1 VNETPSTESTAVAA
15 QAQDGAAGESRLSA
29 VDHTAAQLAALQ
41 ARTGRAPLPPLQPLS
56 SDDPAA
62 PLVPLTQPANARQ
75 APSGQAPSRQA
86 PAREAPSTQGTSRQQ
101 AAAVP
106 QGAAGQPVAV
116 ARQEEP
122 GQGATHVLVPEPAVT
137 LTGSDLP
144 VWARRLA
151 VFDLETTG
159 IDVETCRVVT
169 ANVSIIDENGDVEVR
184 QDWIA
189 DPGVEIPEQAAAVH
203 GVTTERAR
211 AEGRAA
217 AEVVAEI
224 VETLRHAMA
233 AGIAVV
239 AYNAPYDFTLL
250 NRDAVR
256 HGIAPLDNPG
266 PIIDPLV
273 IDKAVDRFRK
283 GKRTLEAS
291 AEFYGVSLTDAHDAG
306 ADAIAA
312 GRVAQALA
320 RRYPEALA
328 LTAVELHHQ
337 QAGWFGEQALSFQDY
352 MRKSRDPNFIARTE
366 WPAG

>member
-1 VNETPSTESTAVAA
+1 MNETPNTEPATT
-15 QAQDGAAGESRLSA
+15 
-29 VDHTAAQLAALQ
+29 TAAATPTSATIPGDGSGLSEVDRTAAALAALQ

-62 PLVPLTQPANARQ
+62 PLVPLTPPRANDRPAPQQATQPATG
-75 APSGQAPSRQA
+75 SSE
-86 PAREAPSTQGTSRQQ
+86 PARS
-101 AAAVP
+101 AAARAERTP
-106 QGAAGQPVAV
+106 
-116 ARQEEP
+116 
-122 GQGATHVLVPEPAVT
+122 T
-137 LTGSDLP
+137 LTEPTPQQTASPTPESDLP
-144 VWARRLA
+144 LWARRLA

-169 ANVSIIDENGDVEVR
+169 ANVSIIDENGAVEVR

-211 AEGRAA
+211 AEGRNA

-256 HGIAPLDNPG
+256 NGIEPLTNPG

-291 AEFYGVSLTDAHDAG
+291 AEFYGVTLTDAHDAG

-320 RRYPEALA
+320 RRYPDKLA
-328 LTAVELHHQ
+328 LTAVELHRQ
-337 QAGWFGEQALSFQDY
+337 QAGWFTEQALSFQEY
-352 MRKSRDPNFIARTE
+352 MRKSRDADFVARTE
-366 WPAG
+366 WPVG